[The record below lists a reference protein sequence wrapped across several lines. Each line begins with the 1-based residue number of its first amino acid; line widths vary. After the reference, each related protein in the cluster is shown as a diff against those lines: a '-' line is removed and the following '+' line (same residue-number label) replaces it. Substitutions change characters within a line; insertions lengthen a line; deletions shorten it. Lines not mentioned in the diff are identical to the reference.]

1 MAEIIET
8 NERTLDGE
16 IHTHW
21 DKKKVCDTQTD
32 LHDVDIDDQIEIG
45 SGILKRI

>member
-21 DKKKVCDTQTD
+21 DKKKVWDTQTD
-32 LHDVDIDDQIEIG
+32 LDDVDVDAQTEIETDVV
-45 SGILKRI
+45 